1 VTEFESEPWLATR
14 LVGWKLHAEHPAR
27 LPVGGLRARHFSEAW
42 THYYPPGTANVWKEA
57 HNDYLKIAA
66 ETGLPGA
73 ALLAWGSWRFLRRY
87 LFGLPRAAPGDW
99 AGDVHVQ
106 HGIAVGLFSILLH
119 SFVDF
124 SLQVAAISLLFV
136 VLSAIMVG
144 DRARHAEA

>member
-1 VTEFESEPWLATR
+1 VG
-14 LVGWKLHAEHPAR
+14 LVALPPT
-27 LPVGGLRARHFSEAW
+27 LPVPVAPR
-42 THYYPPGTANVWKEA
+42 
-57 HNDYLKIAA
+57 
-66 ETGLPGA
+66 GA
-73 ALLAWGSWRFLRRY
+73 
-87 LFGLPRAAPGDW
+87 GDW